1 MPPPRASTLPA
12 ASPRPTPSKALNR
25 THVPDE
31 PATYTGGGLVRLRL
45 EISYDGTAL
54 HGWARQPALRTVQGD
69 LEQALTTVLRT
80 PVELTVAG
88 RTDAGV
94 HATGQV
100 AHCDVPR
107 ELWRDQEHRLVRR
120 LRGVL
125 PPDIAVPAVTEAHP
139 DFDARFSALA
149 RHYVYRLTDAP
160 SGPPPVHR
168 VDTVGWPRPVDAD
181 VMGRAAALLL
191 GENDFAAFCRRREG
205 ATTIRTL
212 LALDVARDGELISV
226 SASADAFCHSM
237 VRSLVGALLA
247 VGEGRRPPEW
257 PVTLL
262 SRTERASDVPVA
274 PPGGLT
280 LVRVDYPADEDLA
293 ARAVLTRARRG

>member
-1 MPPPRASTLPA
+1 
-12 ASPRPTPSKALNR
+12 
-25 THVPDE
+25 
-31 PATYTGGGLVRLRL
+31 
-45 EISYDGTAL
+45 
-54 HGWARQPALRTVQGD
+54 VQGD
-69 LEQALTTVLRT
+69 LEQALATVLRC

-107 ELWRDQEHRLVRR
+107 ARWLEQGERLVRR

-149 RHYVYRLTDAP
+149 RHYAYRLSDSPA
-160 SGPPPVHR
+160 GPPPLR
-168 VDTVGWPRPVDAD
+168 RADTVGWPRTLDTDA
-181 VMGRAAALLL
+181 MALATGLLL
-191 GENDFAAFCRRREG
+191 GEQDFAAFCRRREG

-212 LALDVARDGELISV
+212 LALDVARDGDLITV

-257 PVTLL
+257 PGGLL
-262 SRTERASDVPVA
+262 SRVERSSEVPVA
-274 PPGGLT
+274 PAHGLT
-280 LVRVDYPADEDLA
+280 LLRVDYPSDDELA
-293 ARAVLTRARRG
+293 ARSSVTRARRS